1 MGEPEDKAYV
11 YKKELEKLKEQQA
24 KLQERIEEL
33 ELMQD
38 DPHEEP
44 YHPVCVCVCATVG

>member
-1 MGEPEDKAYV
+1 MAEPEDKAYLHR
-11 YKKELEKLKEQQA
+11 KEIERLKEEAA

-38 DPHEEP
+38 EPNEEP
-44 YHPVCVCVCATVG
+44 YHPVSA

>member
-24 KLQERIEEL
+24 KLQAQQEAAAN
-33 ELMQD
+33 
-38 DPHEEP
+38 
-44 YHPVCVCVCATVG
+44 V